1 MSSVSTKKAP
11 AAIGPYSQGI
21 SANGFVFVSGQLPIN
36 PSTGTIAEG
45 SIKDRTIQSMM
56 NIGEILKEAGSGLDK
71 VVKTT
76 IFVTNLEL
84 FGEVN
89 EAYGTFLAGMRLRVR
104 ASRLR
109 RFLKGQIL
117 KLRPL
122 QPYSRGEIN
131 VYRKIS
137 LFKMWACI

>member
-1 MSSVSTKKAP
+1 MSCVSTKKAP

-89 EAYGTFLAGMRLRVR
+89 EAYGTFFGGLRVR

>member
-84 FGEVN
+84 N
-89 EAYGTFLAGMRLRVR
+89 EAYGTFFGGNAPAR
-104 ASRLR
+104 ACVQVAALP
-109 RFLKGQIL
+109 KGADI
-117 KLRPL
+117 
-122 QPYSRGEIN
+122 EIEAIAT
-131 VYRKIS
+131 V
-137 LFKMWACI
+137 

>member
-1 MSSVSTKKAP
+1 MSCVSTKKAP

-21 SANGFVFVSGQLPIN
+21 SANGCVVVSGQLPIN

-89 EAYGTFLAGMRLRVR
+89 EAYGTFFGGNAPAR
-104 ASRLR
+104 ACVQVAALP
-109 RFLKGQIL
+109 KGADI
-117 KLRPL
+117 
-122 QPYSRGEIN
+122 EIEAIAT
-131 VYRKIS
+131 V
-137 LFKMWACI
+137 

>member
-1 MSSVSTKKAP
+1 MSCVSTKKAP
-11 AAIGPYSQGI
+11 AAIGLYSQGI

-56 NIGEILKEAGSGLDK
+56 NIGEILKEAGSSLDK

-89 EAYGTFLAGMRLRVR
+89 EAYGTFFGGNAPAR
-104 ASRLR
+104 ACVQVAALP
-109 RFLKGQIL
+109 KGADI
-117 KLRPL
+117 
-122 QPYSRGEIN
+122 EIEAIAT
-131 VYRKIS
+131 V
-137 LFKMWACI
+137 

>member
-1 MSSVSTKKAP
+1 MSCVSTKKAP
-11 AAIGPYSQGI
+11 AAIGTYSQGI

-56 NIGEILKEAGSGLDK
+56 NIGEILKEAGSSLDK

-89 EAYGTFLAGMRLRVR
+89 EAYGTFFGGNAPAR
-104 ASRLR
+104 ACVQVAALP
-109 RFLKGQIL
+109 KGADI
-117 KLRPL
+117 
-122 QPYSRGEIN
+122 EIEAIAT
-131 VYRKIS
+131 V
-137 LFKMWACI
+137 

>member
-1 MSSVSTKKAP
+1 MSCVSTKKAP

-21 SANGFVFVSGQLPIN
+21 SANEFVFVSGQLPIN

-56 NIGEILKEAGSGLDK
+56 NIGEILKEAGSSLDK

-89 EAYGTFLAGMRLRVR
+89 EAYGTFFGGNAPAR
-104 ASRLR
+104 ACVQVAALP
-109 RFLKGQIL
+109 KGADI
-117 KLRPL
+117 
-122 QPYSRGEIN
+122 EIEAIAT
-131 VYRKIS
+131 V
-137 LFKMWACI
+137 

>member
-89 EAYGTFLAGMRLRVR
+89 EAYGTFLFPGNRRLIDC
-104 ASRLR
+104 
-109 RFLKGQIL
+109 K
-117 KLRPL
+117 
-122 QPYSRGEIN
+122 
-131 VYRKIS
+131 
-137 LFKMWACI
+137 

>member
-11 AAIGPYSQGI
+11 AAIGSYSQGI

-36 PSTGTIAEG
+36 PSTGTIVEG

-89 EAYGTFLAGMRLRVR
+89 EAYGTFFGGNAPAR
-104 ASRLR
+104 ACVQVAALP
-109 RFLKGQIL
+109 KGADI
-117 KLRPL
+117 
-122 QPYSRGEIN
+122 EIEAIAT
-131 VYRKIS
+131 V
-137 LFKMWACI
+137 

>member
-1 MSSVSTKKAP
+1 
-11 AAIGPYSQGI
+11 
-21 SANGFVFVSGQLPIN
+21 
-36 PSTGTIAEG
+36 
-45 SIKDRTIQSMM
+45 MM

-89 EAYGTFLAGMRLRVR
+89 EAYGTFFGGNAPAR
-104 ASRLR
+104 ACVQVA

-137 LFKMWACI
+137 LSKMWACI

>member
-1 MSSVSTKKAP
+1 MRC
-11 AAIGPYSQGI
+11 
-21 SANGFVFVSGQLPIN
+21 NGFVFVSGQLPIN

-89 EAYGTFLAGMRLRVR
+89 EAYGTFFGGNAPAR
-104 ASRLR
+104 ACVQVAALP
-109 RFLKGQIL
+109 KGADI
-117 KLRPL
+117 
-122 QPYSRGEIN
+122 EIEAIAT
-131 VYRKIS
+131 V
-137 LFKMWACI
+137 

>member
-1 MSSVSTKKAP
+1 MSCVSTKKAP

-21 SANGFVFVSGQLPIN
+21 SANGNVFVSGQLPIN
-36 PSTGTIAEG
+36 PSTGSIAEG

-56 NIGEILKEAGSGLDK
+56 NIGEILKEAGSSLDK

-89 EAYGTFLAGMRLRVR
+89 EAYGTFFGGNAPAR
-104 ASRLR
+104 ACVQVAALP
-109 RFLKGQIL
+109 KGADI
-117 KLRPL
+117 
-122 QPYSRGEIN
+122 EIEAIAT
-131 VYRKIS
+131 V
-137 LFKMWACI
+137 

>member
-1 MSSVSTKKAP
+1 MSCVSTKKAP

-21 SANGFVFVSGQLPIN
+21 SANGVVFVSGQLPIN

-89 EAYGTFLAGMRLRVR
+89 EAYGTFFGGNAPAR
-104 ASRLR
+104 ACVQVAALP
-109 RFLKGQIL
+109 KGADI
-117 KLRPL
+117 
-122 QPYSRGEIN
+122 EIEAIAT
-131 VYRKIS
+131 V
-137 LFKMWACI
+137 

>member
-1 MSSVSTKKAP
+1 MSCVLTKKAP

-21 SANGFVFVSGQLPIN
+21 SANEFVFVSGQLPIN

-89 EAYGTFLAGMRLRVR
+89 EAYGTFFGGNAPAR
-104 ASRLR
+104 ACVQVAALP
-109 RFLKGQIL
+109 KGADI
-117 KLRPL
+117 
-122 QPYSRGEIN
+122 EIEAIAT
-131 VYRKIS
+131 V
-137 LFKMWACI
+137 